1 MKVITLNLRNEA
13 YGDVA
18 ASVTVLTSKTKKELE
33 AFTNM
38 FFDVLIGTDSH
49 GYRGSKRDTYRIATY
64 IKKQLRLTD
73 DELIIAKPEVIEKF
87 Y

>member
-1 MKVITLNLRNEA
+1 MKVVTLNLRNEA

-38 FFDVLIGTDSH
+38 FFNVLIGTDMH
-49 GYRGSKRDTYRIATY
+49 GYRGSTKDPYRIATY
-64 IKKQLRLTD
+64 VKKQLRLTD
-73 DELIIAKPEVIEKF
+73 DELVIAKPEVIEKF